1 MPRWFLVKQASFMSK
16 EPAQTGHHT
25 LNAKCWAESWGNRD
39 PQKHGFS
46 VENRPANEPSPA
58 MPSMSWT
65 STEYWWKYN
74 ALETLSRQV
83 RGPLW
88 VKVTQSCPTLYDPM
102 DCTLHGI
109 LQVRMLEWVA
119 FPFSRV
125 SFRPRDRT
133 QVSLIA
139 GGFFTS
145 WATREAQEYWN
156 G

>member
-1 MPRWFLVKQASFMSK
+1 MILSETGLVHVKGTSTDRPPHSQCQVLGRVLGKQRST
-16 EPAQTGHHT
+16 ETWIQ
-25 LNAKCWAESWGNRD
+25 LER
-39 PQKHGFS
+39 
-46 VENRPANEPSPA
+46 RLANEPSPA
-58 MPSMSWT
+58 MPTMSWT

-74 ALETLSRQV
+74 ALETLSRQI
-83 RGPLW
+83 RGALW
-88 VKVTQSCPTLYDPM
+88 VKVTQSCPTLCDPM
-102 DCTLHGI
+102 DYTLHGI

-125 SFRPRDRT
+125 SSQPRDRT